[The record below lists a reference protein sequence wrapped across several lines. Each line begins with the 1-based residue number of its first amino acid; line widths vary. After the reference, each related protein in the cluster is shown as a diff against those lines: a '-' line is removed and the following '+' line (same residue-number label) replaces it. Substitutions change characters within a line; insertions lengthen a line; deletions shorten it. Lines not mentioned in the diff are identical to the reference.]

1 MNRKNR
7 KGVRVQS
14 GGMLSYLWPHSS
26 TKSLWICKC
35 VCVHTFAYIC
45 INVRVHAFATECV
58 LTHLPRHM
66 LMSMWMWKQIFMPTF
81 LIWNLYCLSR
91 AINQWCKNTHIDLF
105 YRIWS
110 IRFLR
115 YWLID
120 KSTEL
125 LKLKGRAQIGISNW
139 NKTLWNMTWYT
150 LAQSCVESIF
160 MLRNS

>member
-1 MNRKNR
+1 MRGR
-7 KGVRVQS
+7 WIGRIERQRGATWRHAFIFV
-14 GGMLSYLWPHSS
+14 
-26 TKSLWICKC
+26 TTFKSLWICKC
-35 VCVHTFAYIC
+35 VCVQTFAYV
-45 INVRVHAFATECV
+45 NTY
-58 LTHLPRHM
+58 
-66 LMSMWMWKQIFMPTF
+66 MWMCKQISMPTL
-81 LIWNLYCLSR
+81 LIWNLFCLSR
-91 AINQWCKNTHIDLF
+91 AINQWCKKTHIDLF